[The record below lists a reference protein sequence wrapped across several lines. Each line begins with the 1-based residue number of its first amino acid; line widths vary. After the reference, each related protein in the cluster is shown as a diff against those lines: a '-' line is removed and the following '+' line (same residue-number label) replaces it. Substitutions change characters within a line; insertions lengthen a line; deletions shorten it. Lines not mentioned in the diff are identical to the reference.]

1 MNCPS
6 CSAPVPARGVVCA
19 YCGSRLD
26 VDLQGW
32 SHLQPRGLSETLHC
46 PDGHGALETLELPG
60 AGGAEPISLGR
71 CPTCLGLFLPLEGL
85 ERLLDQAVAPVWSVD
100 QQLLNTLSETPR
112 ADTAPLR
119 YRPCPSCGEL
129 MNRSLHGK
137 RSGVVVDRCRAHGL
151 WLDAGELRQLMEWAR
166 AGGALLDQQRR
177 EEEEQQRR
185 EREQAERRQLAELQ
199 GERLA
204 LESSQ
209 RLREPDSLDLL
220 TLLIRLARQLL

>member
-1 MNCPS
+1 MSCPC

-32 SHLQPRGLSETLHC
+32 SHLQPLGLSEQLRC
-46 PDGHGALETLELPG
+46 PDGHGALEQLEL
-60 AGGAEPISLGR
+60 AGSIRLGR
-71 CPTCLGLFLPLEGL
+71 CPQCLGLFLPLGGL

-100 QQLLNTLSETPR
+100 QQLLSSLTETPR
-112 ADTAPLR
+112 TDAAPLR
-119 YRPCPSCGEL
+119 YRPCPSCGDL

-137 RSGVVVDRCRAHGL
+137 RSGVVVDRCRSHGL

-166 AGGALLDQQRR
+166 AGGALHDQQRR
-177 EEEEQQRR
+177 EQESLEQQ
-185 EREQAERRQLAELQ
+185 EREQAERARLATLP

-204 LESSQ
+204 LEASGAWQQ
-209 RLREPDSLDLL
+209 RPGGGDIDLL
-220 TLLIRLARQLL
+220 ALLVRLARQLI

>member
-1 MNCPS
+1 VNCPN

-32 SHLQPRGLSETLHC
+32 SHLQPQGLSANLQC
-46 PDGHGALETLELPG
+46 PDGHGPLETLALAG
-60 AGGAEPISLGR
+60 ATESEPISLGR
-71 CPTCLGLFLPLEGL
+71 CPTCLGLFLPLGEL

-100 QQLLNTLSETPR
+100 QQLLSTLTETAR
-112 ADTAPLR
+112 VDTTPLR

-129 MNRSLHGK
+129 MNRSLQGK
-137 RSGVVVDRCRAHGL
+137 RSGVVVDRCREHGL

-166 AGGALLDQQRR
+166 AGGALLDQERR
-177 EEEEQQRR
+177 EEEARERQ
-185 EREQAERRQLAELQ
+185 EREQEERQELAALQ

-204 LESSQ
+204 LESGQ
-209 RLREPDSLDLL
+209 RLRQPDSLDLL